1 MDRELLERFIGD
13 YPFQPATAVWRAVEI
28 AHVLASPMPSGR
40 GLDLGCGD
48 GLLTRIVAERAGWDH
63 IVGIDADAAEA
74 QLARRLGIYRTVHVA
89 SAAAIPEPDSSFDWV
104 FSNSVLEH
112 IDAIHD
118 VLREVAR
125 VLAPSGSFVFTVP
138 GEHFH
143 ACLRG
148 PLLPWQPRAGYL
160 DLVDRRT
167 FHLRYWTAREWERHL
182 DTHGMDIVA
191 STEYMTVAEVQ
202 RWENVARFTS
212 GVLFAAAAGRAQ
224 PITIQRRLHLR
235 REARAPATLARV
247 IAAVLGAGLGSGLR
261 GPRLS
266 PLRACLMVRAVRRR

>member
-28 AHVLASPMPSGR
+28 AHVLASPLPSGR

-48 GLLTRIVAERAGWDH
+48 GLLTRIVAERAGWDD
-63 IVGIDADAAEA
+63 IVGIDPDAEEAE
-74 QLARRLGIYRTVHVA
+74 LARRIGIYRTVHVA
-89 SAAAIPEPDSSFDWV
+89 SAVAIPQPDSSFDWV

-125 VLAPSGSFVFTVP
+125 VLAPGGSFVFTVP

-143 ACLRG
+143 DCLRG
-148 PLLPWQPRAGYL
+148 PFLPWRPRAGYL

-167 FHLRYWTAREWERHL
+167 FHLRYWTAREWAAHL

-191 STEYMTVAEVQ
+191 SAEYMTVAEVQ

-212 GVLFAAAAGRAQ
+212 GVLFVAAGGRSQ

-235 REARAPATLARV
+235 RGKRAPAPLARV
-247 IAAVLGAGLGSGLR
+247 LAAGLGAGLGNSVR
-261 GPRLS
+261 ESRPS
-266 PLRACLMVRAVRRR
+266 PLRACLMVRAARRR